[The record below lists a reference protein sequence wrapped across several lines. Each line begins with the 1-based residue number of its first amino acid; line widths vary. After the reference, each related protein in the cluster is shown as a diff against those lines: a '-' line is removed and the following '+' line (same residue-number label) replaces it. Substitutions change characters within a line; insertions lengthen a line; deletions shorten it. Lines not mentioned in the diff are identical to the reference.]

1 MSILENT
8 ISMMEVLIC
17 DDDSLIRESLK
28 LLLPLK
34 ADIEIVGVAEDGEEA
49 INICTKENVDVAL
62 LDIRMPKVSGVEAVK
77 KIVSKSNTKCL
88 ILTTFDEED
97 YINEAI
103 EYGAKGYI
111 LKSSTPEQIAQ
122 SITSVY
128 NNTIVMNEN
137 VLNKFQGKS
146 NQPQFSKYEFT
157 EREKDIIIAISEGL
171 SNKEISKKLFISEG
185 TIRNYITII
194 LDKTNLEHRTAIAV
208 NYLKGNL

>member
-1 MSILENT
+1 MSIK
-8 ISMMEVLIC
+8 VLIC

-34 ADIEIVGVAEDGEEA
+34 ADIEIVGVAENGEEA

-77 KIVSKSNTKCL
+77 KIVSTSNTKCL

-111 LKSSTPEQIAQ
+111 LKNSTPEQIAQ

>member
-1 MSILENT
+1 MSIKV
-8 ISMMEVLIC
+8 MIC

-28 LLLPLK
+28 VLLPLK
-34 ADIEIVGVAEDGEEA
+34 GDVEIVAVAENGEEA
-49 INICTKENVDVAL
+49 VGICTTEEIDVAL
-62 LDIRMPKVSGVEAVK
+62 LDIRMPKMSGVEAVK
-77 KIVSKSNTKCL
+77 EIVSKTDTKCL

-97 YINEAI
+97 YINEAM

-111 LKSSTPEQIAQ
+111 LKNSTPDQIVQ

-137 VLNKFQGKS
+137 VLNKFQGK
-146 NQPQFSKYEFT
+146 NGGPQFTKYDFT

-185 TIRNYITII
+185 TIRNYITMI
-194 LDKTNLEHRTAIAV
+194 LDKTDLEHRTAIAV

>member
-1 MSILENT
+1 MSIK
-8 ISMMEVLIC
+8 VLIC

-62 LDIRMPKVSGVEAVK
+62 LDIRMPKVSGVKAVK

-146 NQPQFSKYEFT
+146 NQPQFNKYEFT

>member
-1 MSILENT
+1 MSIK
-8 ISMMEVLIC
+8 VLIC